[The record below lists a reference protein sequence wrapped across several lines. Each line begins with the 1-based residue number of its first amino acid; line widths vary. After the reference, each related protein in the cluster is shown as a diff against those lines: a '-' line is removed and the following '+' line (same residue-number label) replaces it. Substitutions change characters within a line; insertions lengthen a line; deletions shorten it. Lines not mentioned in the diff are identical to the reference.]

1 MSDYSSNAT
10 LAQIAQ
16 RLAAASRIAIF
27 THSKPDGD
35 AVGSTL
41 ALARTLAMLGKSAS
55 PVYLPPW
62 SARFDALI
70 GATPVIHE
78 RHGIWTDAAL
88 TSADACAVLDTG
100 SWSQLADAKAF
111 LSPRRESTVLVDHH
125 AHGDGDVAALRH
137 IDTRAASA
145 CELVAELC
153 RLLLAA
159 ASFRELPG
167 EIAAPLYLGVATDTG
182 WFRYSNTRPATLRL
196 AADLIDAG
204 VDHNRL
210 YRTIEQ
216 SDSPRRLLL
225 TQRALA
231 SLEYL
236 ASDRAALMSIT
247 KRDIEECNATQDEL
261 GGLTDLPQAVGS
273 VRVVAVLTEV
283 EPRLTKASF
292 RSKAPDPGQP
302 LIDVNKIAQTF
313 GGGGH
318 IQAAGAKLQ
327 LPLAQAREQV
337 RAALTGAFA

>member
-10 LAQIAQ
+10 LAQIAA
-16 RLAAASRIAIF
+16 RLREASKIIIF
-27 THSKPDGD
+27 THAKPDGD

-41 ALARTLAMLGKSAS
+41 ALARALTALGKSAA
-55 PVYLPPW
+55 PIYLPPW
-62 SARFDALI
+62 STRFEALI

-78 RHGIWTDAAL
+78 RRGIWTDPAL

-100 SWSQLADAKAF
+100 SWNQLADAKAF
-111 LSPRRESTVLVDHH
+111 LVPRRASTVLVDHH
-125 AHGDGDVAALRH
+125 PHGDADVADLRH
-137 IDTRAASA
+137 IDTTSASA

-153 RLLLAA
+153 RLLLSL
-159 ASFRELPG
+159 ASIRDLPRHVA
-167 EIAAPLYLGVATDTG
+167 EPLYLGLATDTG
-182 WFRYSNTRPATLRL
+182 WFRYSNTRSATLRM

-210 YRTIEQ
+210 YRNTEQ
-216 SDSPRRLLL
+216 TDSPRRLML

-236 ASDRAALMSIT
+236 ASDRAAMMCVT

-273 VRVVAVLTEV
+273 VRAVAVLTEV
-283 EPRLTKASF
+283 ESTLTKVSL

-302 LIDVNKIAQTF
+302 LIDVNKIAQTL

-318 IQAAGAKLQ
+318 VHAAGVKMHM
-327 LPLAQAREQV
+327 PLAQAREHI
-337 RAALTGAFA
+337 RAALIGAFA